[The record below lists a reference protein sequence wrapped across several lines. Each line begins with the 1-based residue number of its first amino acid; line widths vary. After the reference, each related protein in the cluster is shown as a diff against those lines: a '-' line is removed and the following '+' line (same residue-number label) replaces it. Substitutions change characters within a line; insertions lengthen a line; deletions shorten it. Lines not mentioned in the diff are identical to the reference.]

1 MAAVNIDPEWY
12 GQKNTD
18 NLSGG
23 EKKRI
28 AIAGVLAMQPQVLVF
43 DEP

>member
-1 MAAVNIDPEWY
+1 MIAS
-12 GQKNTD
+12 

-28 AIAGVLAMQPQVLVF
+28 AIAGVLAMQPQALAL
-43 DEP
+43 DEPSA